1 MNFQIFLSPLLLRL
15 VNKESD
21 VKCIVYFSV
30 CVSQTK
36 LELKAVNANLRNSVI
51 GLRGSVNTLSQKQKG
66 SILFVIFF
74 WARNYGHIIRHVTL
88 STVFCDILWTA
99 TFNCFDSYNFF
110 YKKYLKFLLKYFTFI
125 NYTWIILVTIK

>member
-1 MNFQIFLSPLLLRL
+1 MNFQILQSPLLLRL

-36 LELKAVNANLRNSVI
+36 LELKAGIANLRNSVI
-51 GLRGSVNTLSQKQKG
+51 SLRGSVNTLSQKQKG

-74 WARNYGHIIRHVTL
+74 
-88 STVFCDILWTA
+88 
-99 TFNCFDSYNFF
+99 
-110 YKKYLKFLLKYFTFI
+110 
-125 NYTWIILVTIK
+125 